1 MNISNKV
8 LRFKHVTVKL
18 QKLSALQTVVSV
30 SDDCSVLNK
39 EAIFGRRH
47 VGNYSTTGL
56 DSALKVQ

>member
-18 QKLSALQTVVSV
+18 STLQTVVSV